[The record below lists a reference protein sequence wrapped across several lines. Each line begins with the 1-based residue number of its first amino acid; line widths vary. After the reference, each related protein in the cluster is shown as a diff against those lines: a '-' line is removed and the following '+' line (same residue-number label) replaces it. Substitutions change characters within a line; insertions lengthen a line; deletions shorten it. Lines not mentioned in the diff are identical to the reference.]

1 MNSIAHAPTPDNVIV
16 GVDTHSQIHVAVAI
30 TGLGARLG
38 EFSFDPDP
46 AGFALLEDWA
56 AAHGTVAAWGIEG
69 TASYGA
75 GLARHLIRGGELV
88 LEVNRPD
95 RSLRRRV
102 GKSDPIDAEAAAR
115 AVLAGTA
122 TAIPKTGD
130 GLVESMRVTR
140 LVKASALK
148 ARTQA
153 INQLK
158 ALIITA
164 PDALRGEL
172 DGLTRT
178 RLIDRCAASRPATN
192 NDPATTTK
200 RALRTL
206 ARRIQTLTVE
216 IKELHAQLA
225 VLVAAVAPTLLDQFG
240 VGPDTA
246 AALLVAAGDNADR
259 LHSEAAFAALC
270 GTNPVPASS
279 GNTDH
284 HRLNRGGDRQANAA
298 LHRIIIVRLAW
309 DPETRAYMA
318 DRVTPNGS
326 NKKHIIRKL
335 KRHLARRLYPHI
347 TAIVAPAP
355 AHGGPTTEPH
365 HDELAA

>member
-225 VLVAAVAPTLLDQFG
+225 VLVAA
-240 VGPDTA
+240 
-246 AALLVAAGDNADR
+246 GDNADR